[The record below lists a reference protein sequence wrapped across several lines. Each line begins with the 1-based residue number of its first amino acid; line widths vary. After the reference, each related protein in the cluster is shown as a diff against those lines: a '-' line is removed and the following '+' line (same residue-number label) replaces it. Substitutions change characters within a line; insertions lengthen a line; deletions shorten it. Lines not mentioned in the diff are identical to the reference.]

1 MADPTVPNNLEP
13 PLRFVT
19 IDDKTPKCFLS
30 VRERPSGD
38 LIIDA
43 RSRQF
48 FRESGLPI
56 GAAATDPRHGIP
68 VKENRY
74 SVHMSPESQ
83 TGVNTIK
90 LTHVLANGE
99 TKTAVQYTAAIKRDR
114 AFAFVFANRCGDL
127 KDPCYN
133 MKKYDG
139 SSIMIP
145 PWQSR
150 FSLLYAVFVGP
161 TDLPFCAPESDDMC
175 MAHFRLQEF
184 SVVLLYT
191 WLNVPADDTGMTT
204 SVSGIP
210 ARGEV
215 ASLTPEDCVEWF
227 DAVRRMQRE
236 EFIATLRASPAH
248 ASIMP
253 VVEASRFFKLGWMGT
268 PQWREHCQNLVERGL
283 IPPPP
288 EGFEW
293 QEWK

>member
-1 MADPTVPNNLEP
+1 MAEPTAPNNPES
-13 PLRFVT
+13 PLRFIT
-19 IDDKTPKCFLS
+19 MDDKTPKCFLS

-43 RSRQF
+43 RSKQF

-56 GAAATDPRHGIP
+56 SATGTDPRHGVPI
-68 VKENRY
+68 KQNRY

-83 TGVNTIK
+83 MGVNTIK

-99 TKTAVQYTAAIKRDR
+99 TTTAVQYTAAIKRDR

-127 KDPCYN
+127 KEPCYD
-133 MKKYDG
+133 MKNYDG

-161 TDLPFCAPESDDMC
+161 TDLPFRAPEPADIC
-175 MAHFRLQEF
+175 MAQFKLREF

-210 ARGEV
+210 GRGEV
-215 ASLTPEDCVEWF
+215 ASQTPEDCIEWF
-227 DAVRRMQRE
+227 DVVRHMQRE
-236 EFIATLRASPAH
+236 EFIQTLRANPTL
-248 ASIMP
+248 ASVMP

-268 PQWREHCQNLVERGL
+268 PQWTEHCEDLVRRGL
-283 IPPPP
+283 IPAPD
-288 EGFEW
+288 
-293 QEWK
+293 QADATS